1 MGQWLG
7 PSVNTLY
14 YPPFRLQVR
23 PHVRGTFLTW
33 VPINLSWKTMGPTS
47 EMTTRVNRL
56 AVRSDDVANTMWA
69 LRPSRV
75 EKSEKR
81 EREMNAERRRRESS
95 YFHRYDNTLPCL
107 KSQNPRPIF
116 LDSINLRHS
125 HPVFRFR
132 LRNCGSQSIQFSSP
146 FRVFRVSIC
155 PPCWEARRK
164 CPRLPMTSRSRSWPT
179 MPSTSTTTSRFVL
192 LVGGVA
198 LFFSWK
204 KKRKK
209 VQCDFYVQLS
219 FIPSCLVFGVALLI
233 NWFLSFFSMWVQ
245 QFELIRE
252 LGCWRNWVRF
262 CLRFFGSDDAGFS

>member
-1 MGQWLG
+1 MTWRTQCGL
-7 PSVNTLY
+7 SV
-14 YPPFRLQVR
+14 
-23 PHVRGTFLTW
+23 HHG
-33 VPINLSWKTMGPTS
+33 
-47 EMTTRVNRL
+47 
-56 AVRSDDVANTMWA
+56 
-69 LRPSRV
+69 SRRAR
-75 EKSEKR
+75 R
-81 EREMNAERRRRESS
+81 ERDERGEKRRESS

-107 KSQNPRPIF
+107 KSQNPRPIS

-146 FRVFRVSIC
+146 FRVFRVSIQVSTMLGGKTEVPAAANDLEVEELANYAVNEHNNQQVC
-155 PPCWEARRK
+155 PLGRWGC
-164 CPRLPMTSRSRSWPT
+164 
-179 MPSTSTTTSRFVL
+179 FV
-192 LVGGVA
+192 
-198 LFFSWK
+198 FFLK
-204 KKRKK
+204 KKKKK